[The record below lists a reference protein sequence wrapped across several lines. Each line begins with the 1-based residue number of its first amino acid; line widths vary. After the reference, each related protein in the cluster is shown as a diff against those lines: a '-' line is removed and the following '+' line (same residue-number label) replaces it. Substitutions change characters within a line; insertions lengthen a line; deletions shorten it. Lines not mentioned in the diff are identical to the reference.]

1 MKVLSFFPPK
11 TKANPQEPRRVAEST
26 CGLTVFVSQEKTGT
40 QPRLQAVRGPELG
53 LGSALEPTQVSRALL
68 FTNI

>member
-1 MKVLSFFPPK
+1 MQNQPV
-11 TKANPQEPRRVAEST
+11 
-26 CGLTVFVSQEKTGT
+26 GLTVFVSQEKTGT